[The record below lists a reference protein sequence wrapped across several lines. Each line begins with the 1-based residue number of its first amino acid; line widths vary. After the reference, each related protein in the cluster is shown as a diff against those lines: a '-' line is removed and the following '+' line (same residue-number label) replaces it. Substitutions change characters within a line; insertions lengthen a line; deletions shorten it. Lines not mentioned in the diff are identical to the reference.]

1 MPYLWENYSVDNHYS
16 LAVNNFC
23 PYTEI
28 FQMSGRNA
36 KVNILHRFG
45 GIFEKISAFVIDV
58 LHEETGLL
66 SDYMDA
72 LFHILA
78 NIDFYLG
85 ITEKEIEILR
95 MVKDI
100 QAGAYGIDRSV
111 FDQLLF
117 EHKYSLLSYVY
128 LKQCSDNR
136 TCYFFDFLV
145 EIFRARLYYS
155 ELKDTYIVQ
164 IATNQDELFGLGG
177 TYCAGQL
184 VSLAQ
189 ELLCD
194 FWLNVE
200 IYWGA
205 PIAVIGE
212 PIVVDETQMI

>member
-1 MPYLWENYSVDNHYS
+1 MPYLWENYSVDNHYC

-28 FQMSGRNA
+28 FQINGRNA
-36 KVNILHRFG
+36 KVNILHRFE
-45 GIFEKISAFVIDV
+45 GIYKKISAFVIDG

-78 NIDFYLG
+78 NIDFYSG

-95 MVKDI
+95 MIKDI

-145 EIFRARLYYS
+145 EVFKARLYYS
-155 ELKDTYIVQ
+155 EMKNTYIVQ
-164 IATNQDELFGLGG
+164 IATNQDELFGADG
-177 TYCAGQL
+177 TYSAGQL
-184 VSLAQ
+184 AKMAQ

-200 IYWGA
+200 IYWGV
-205 PIAVIGE
+205 PIAIIGE
-212 PIVVDETQMI
+212 PIMIHEVQII